1 MKRRF
6 YPSNKKSNIE
16 KFNHMINN
24 SYNQSINLEPLVN
37 FNDEN
42 TSKIY
47 QSWVNRFSDNWSNAI
62 ANINANNA
70 LGQYSEFMLNR
81 LSYAECAFLAGDSII
96 NNAITKY
103 ENEIFRRGGNI
114 IINNID
120 NAIEAEAI
128 KQKLEQ
134 KIKELDLYSI
144 LGEAVR
150 TALTFGG
157 ALIFIDINADD
168 LSEPL
173 YDKAKILSQN
183 KINGLRVIPPYLC
196 GASEVETANPLNAD
210 FMKPK
215 KWYISGNAGIIDS
228 SRVIPLTIF
237 EAPSLIKPL
246 FNFFGISLTQFMK
259 NYVASA
265 DIARQSLSDML
276 LRFRS
281 EIIKS
286 DLIKI
291 NPSEAVSRAK
301 AINKQK
307 NNNALM
313 LLTKDEEYIQSIT
326 PLSGLDKLIA
336 QLQENVAV
344 SARMPSVK
352 LLGLTPS
359 GFNATGDFD
368 LASYYDEIMSLQ
380 NSKIKPVIEKILDLL
395 VKSFG
400 WDNVLISY
408 EFNTLEKSSDLDKAQ
423 AKNLEMDFITK
434 AIQNGILTSEQ
445 AFNYLKE
452 KGLINE
458 SFTYD
463 DEAEQFNEFEA
474 EQGGEINAEAE
485 AEYQNA

>member
-6 YPSNKKSNIE
+6 YPNNKKSNLE
-16 KFNHMINN
+16 KFNYMVNN
-24 SYNQSINLEPLVN
+24 SNNRGINLEPLVN

-42 TSKIY
+42 TTKIY
-47 QSWVNRFSDNWSNAI
+47 QSWLNRFSDNWSNSL

-70 LGQYSEFMLNR
+70 LGQYSEFILNR

-120 NAIEAEAI
+120 NTTEADAIR
-128 KQKLEQ
+128 KKLEQ
-134 KIKELDLYSI
+134 KIKELDLFSI

-157 ALIFIDINADD
+157 ALIFIDVNAED
-168 LSEPL
+168 LSAPL

-183 KINGLRVIPPYLC
+183 TIKGLRVIPPYLC

-215 KWYISGNAGIIDS
+215 KWYVSGNAGVIDT

-237 EAPSLIKPL
+237 ESPALIKPL

-291 NPSEAVSRAK
+291 NPSEAIARAK

-307 NNNALM
+307 NNQALM

-380 NSKIKPVIEKILDLL
+380 NSKIKPIIEKILDLL
-395 VKSFG
+395 VKSLG
-400 WDNVLISY
+400 WENILVSY

-423 AKNLEMDFITK
+423 AKNLEMDFISK

-445 AFNYLKE
+445 AFIYLKE
-452 KGLINE
+452 KGILND
-458 SFTYD
+458 SLTYD
-463 DEAEQFNEFEA
+463 ESNELENIPDFEQVE
-474 EQGGEINAEAE
+474 
-485 AEYQNA
+485 

>member
-6 YPSNKKSNIE
+6 YPSNKKSNLE

-47 QSWVNRFSDNWSNAI
+47 QSWVNKFSDNWSNAI

-103 ENEIFRRGGNI
+103 ANEILRKGGNI
-114 IINNID
+114 IINCDDLDIKESLRQKLEKRLQELNFESVL
-120 NAIEAEAI
+120 NEAI
-128 KQKLEQ
+128 KTSL
-134 KIKELDLYSI
+134 S
-144 LGEAVR
+144 
-150 TALTFGG
+150 FGG

-173 YDKAKILSQN
+173 YDKAKILTQN

-215 KWYISGNAGIIDS
+215 KWYVSGNAGIIDS

-237 EAPSLIKPL
+237 DAPSLIKPL

-380 NSKIKPVIEKILDLL
+380 NSIIKPVIEQILNLL
-395 VKSFG
+395 VKEAG
-400 WDNVLISY
+400 WDDITANY
-408 EFNTLEKSSDLDKAQ
+408 EFHILEKSSDLDKAQ
-423 AKNLEMDFITK
+423 VKNLEIDFVTK
-434 AIQNGILTSEQ
+434 AISAGILTDEQ
-445 AFNYLKE
+445 GFNYLKD
-452 KGLINE
+452 KGFIDSSYDFSQGDDLE
-458 SFTYD
+458 ADLDLEQEQEPTY
-463 DEAEQFNEFEA
+463 E
-474 EQGGEINAEAE
+474 
-485 AEYQNA
+485 

>member
-6 YPSNKKSNIE
+6 YPSNKKSNLE

-24 SYNQSINLEPLVN
+24 SNNQGINLEPLVN

-42 TSKIY
+42 TTKIY
-47 QSWVNRFSDNWSNAI
+47 QSWVNRFSDSWSNAI

-70 LGQYSEFMLNR
+70 LGQYNEFMLNR
-81 LSYAECAFLAGDSII
+81 LSYAECAFLASDSII

-103 ENEIFRRGGNI
+103 ANEILRKGGNI
-114 IINNID
+114 IINSDDMDIKESLKQK
-120 NAIEAEAI
+120 IEKRLQELNFTSVLNEAI
-128 KQKLEQ
+128 KTSL
-134 KIKELDLYSI
+134 S
-144 LGEAVR
+144 
-150 TALTFGG
+150 FGG
-157 ALIFIDINADD
+157 ALIFIDINAKD

-173 YDKAKILSQN
+173 YDKAKILSKN

-196 GASEVETANPLNAD
+196 GASEVETANPLNAN

-215 KWYISGNAGIIDS
+215 KWFITGNAGVIDS
-228 SRVIPLTIF
+228 SRTISLIMF
-237 EAPSLIKPL
+237 EAPSMIKPL

-291 NPSEAVSRAK
+291 NPSEAISRAK

-380 NSKIKPVIEKILDLL
+380 NSIIKPVIEQILNLL
-395 VKSFG
+395 IKEAG
-400 WDNVLISY
+400 WDDITASY
-408 EFNTLEKSSDLDKAQ
+408 EFHILEKSSDLDKTQ
-423 AKNLEMDFITK
+423 AKNLEMDFVNK
-434 AIQNGILTSEQ
+434 AIQHGILTSEQ

-452 KGLINE
+452 KGLIDDSFSYDE
-458 SFTYD
+458 S
-463 DEAEQFNEFEA
+463 EVEQFSEFETQ
-474 EQGGEINAEAE
+474 ESENAEAE
-485 AEYQNA
+485 AEY

>member
-6 YPSNKKSNIE
+6 YPNKKSNLE
-16 KFNHMINN
+16 KFNYMVNN
-24 SYNQSINLEPLVN
+24 SQKQGINLEPLVS
-37 FNDEN
+37 FSDEN
-42 TSKIY
+42 TIEHAEQCRKVY
-47 QSWVNRFSDNWSNAI
+47 DTWLNRFSDNWSNSI

-70 LGQYSEFMLNR
+70 LGQYSEFILNR

-120 NAIEAEAI
+120 NTTEADTI
-128 KQKLEQ
+128 RKKLEQ
-134 KIKELDLYSI
+134 KIKELDLISI

-150 TALTFGG
+150 TTLTFGG
-157 ALIFIDINADD
+157 ALIFIDVNADD
-168 LSEPL
+168 LSAPL

-183 KINGLRVIPPYLC
+183 TIKGLRVIPPYLC

-215 KWYISGNAGIIDS
+215 KWYVSGNAGVIDT

-237 EAPSLIKPL
+237 ESPTLIKPL

-291 NPSEAVSRAK
+291 NPSEAIARAK

-307 NNNALM
+307 NNQALM

-380 NSKIKPVIEKILDLL
+380 NSKIKPIIEKILNLL
-395 VKSFG
+395 VKSLG
-400 WDNVLISY
+400 WENILVSY
-408 EFNTLEKSSDLDKAQ
+408 EFNTLEKASDLDKAQ
-423 AKNLEMDFITK
+423 AKNLEMDFISK

-445 AFNYLKE
+445 GFMYLKE
-452 KGLINE
+452 KGILND
-458 SFTYD
+458 SLTYD
-463 DEAEQFNEFEA
+463 ESNELDNIADFE
-474 EQGGEINAEAE
+474 
-485 AEYQNA
+485 

>member
-6 YPSNKKSNIE
+6 YPRKSNLE
-16 KFNHMINN
+16 KFNHMVNN
-24 SYNQSINLEPLVN
+24 SNNQGLNLEPLVS
-37 FNDEN
+37 FADEN
-42 TSKIY
+42 TKKVY
-47 QSWVNRFSDNWSNAI
+47 DTWLNRFSDNWSNSL

-70 LGQYSEFMLNR
+70 LGQYSEFILNR

-96 NNAITKY
+96 NNAISKY

-114 IINNID
+114 IIENIENTTEAD
-120 NAIEAEAI
+120 AIR
-128 KQKLEQ
+128 KQLEK
-134 KIKELDLYSI
+134 KIKELDLISI

-157 ALIFIDINADD
+157 ALIFIDVNTED
-168 LSEPL
+168 LSAPL

-183 KINGLRVIPPYLC
+183 AIKGLRVIPPYLC

-215 KWYISGNAGIIDS
+215 KWYVSGNAGVIDT

-237 EAPSLIKPL
+237 ESPALIKPL

-291 NPSEAVSRAK
+291 NPSEAIARAK

-307 NNNALM
+307 NNQALM

-380 NSKIKPVIEKILDLL
+380 NSKIKPIIEKILDLL
-395 VKSFG
+395 VKSLG
-400 WDNVLISY
+400 WENILVSY
-408 EFNTLEKSSDLDKAQ
+408 EFNTLEKASDLDKAQ
-423 AKNLEMDFITK
+423 EKNLEMDFMAK
-434 AIQNGILTSEQ
+434 AIQNGIFTSEQ
-445 AFNYLKE
+445 AFIYLKE
-452 KGLINE
+452 KGLINN
-458 SFTYD
+458 SLTYD
-463 DEAEQFNEFEA
+463 ESSELDNIADFE
-474 EQGGEINAEAE
+474 
-485 AEYQNA
+485 

>member
-47 QSWVNRFSDNWSNAI
+47 QSWLNRFSDNWSNAI

-96 NNAITKY
+96 NN
-103 ENEIFRRGGNI
+103 
-114 IINNID
+114 ID
-120 NAIEAEAI
+120 NTIEAEAI
-128 KQKLEQ
+128 KEKLEQ
-134 KIKELDLYSI
+134 KIKDLDLYSI

-150 TALTFGG
+150 TTLTFGG

-173 YDKAKILSQN
+173 YDKAKILTQN

-259 NYVASA
+259 NYVSSA

-291 NPSEAVSRAK
+291 NPSEAISRAK

-423 AKNLEMDFITK
+423 SKNLEMDFITK

-458 SFTYD
+458 SFSYD

-474 EQGGEINAEAE
+474 EQGEINAEAE
-485 AEYQNA
+485 AEY

>member
-1 MKRRF
+1 M
-6 YPSNKKSNIE
+6 
-16 KFNHMINN
+16 
-24 SYNQSINLEPLVN
+24 
-37 FNDEN
+37 
-42 TSKIY
+42 
-47 QSWVNRFSDNWSNAI
+47 
-62 ANINANNA
+62 
-70 LGQYSEFMLNR
+70 
-81 LSYAECAFLAGDSII
+81 
-96 NNAITKY
+96 
-103 ENEIFRRGGNI
+103 
-114 IINNID
+114 
-120 NAIEAEAI
+120 
-128 KQKLEQ
+128 
-134 KIKELDLYSI
+134 
-144 LGEAVR
+144 
-150 TALTFGG
+150 
-157 ALIFIDINADD
+157 IFIDINADD

-173 YDKAKILSQN
+173 YDKAKILTQN

-215 KWYISGNAGIIDS
+215 KWYISGNQGVIDS

-291 NPSEAVSRAK
+291 NPSEAISRAK

-408 EFNTLEKSSDLDKAQ
+408 EFNTLEKSSDLEKAN

-452 KGLINE
+452 KGLIND

-474 EQGGEINAEAE
+474 EQGEINAEAE

>member
-6 YPSNKKSNIE
+6 YPNNRKSNLE
-16 KFNHMINN
+16 KFNHIVNN
-24 SYNQSINLEPLVN
+24 SQTQGINLEPLVS
-37 FNDEN
+37 FADEN
-42 TSKIY
+42 TTKIY
-47 QSWVNRFSDNWSNAI
+47 QSWLNRFSDNWSNSI

-70 LGQYSEFMLNR
+70 LGQYSEFILNR

-114 IINNID
+114 IIKNID
-120 NAIEAEAI
+120 NTTEHAKQCREHAKQCREDDAIR
-128 KQKLEQ
+128 KKLEQ
-134 KIKELDLYSI
+134 KIKELDLFSI

-157 ALIFIDINADD
+157 ALIFIDVNTED
-168 LSEPL
+168 LSTPL

-183 KINGLRVIPPYLC
+183 TIKGLRVIPPYLC
-196 GASEVETANPLNAD
+196 GASEVETANPLNPD

-215 KWYISGNAGIIDS
+215 KWYVSGNAGVIDT

-237 EAPSLIKPL
+237 ESPTLIKPL

-291 NPSEAVSRAK
+291 NPSEAIARAK

-307 NNNALM
+307 NNQALM

-380 NSKIKPVIEKILDLL
+380 NSKIKPIIEKILNLL
-395 VKSFG
+395 VKSLG
-400 WDNVLISY
+400 WENVLVSY
-408 EFNTLEKSSDLDKAQ
+408 EFNTLEKTSDLDKAQ
-423 AKNLEMDFITK
+423 AKNLEMDFISK

-445 AFNYLKE
+445 GFMHLKE
-452 KGLINE
+452 KGILND
-458 SFTYD
+458 SLTYD
-463 DEAEQFNEFEA
+463 ESNELENIPDFE
-474 EQGGEINAEAE
+474 
-485 AEYQNA
+485 

>member
-6 YPSNKKSNIE
+6 YPKKSNLE
-16 KFNHMINN
+16 KFNYMVNN
-24 SYNQSINLEPLVN
+24 SNKQGLNLEPLVS
-37 FNDEN
+37 FADEN
-42 TSKIY
+42 TKKVY
-47 QSWVNRFSDNWSNAI
+47 DTWLNRFSDNWSNSI

-70 LGQYSEFMLNR
+70 LGQYSEFILNR

-114 IINNID
+114 IIENVENT
-120 NAIEAEAI
+120 AEADAI
-128 KQKLEQ
+128 RKQLEQ
-134 KIKELDLYSI
+134 KIKELDLFST

-150 TALTFGG
+150 TTLTFGG
-157 ALIFIDINADD
+157 ALIFIDVNADD
-168 LSEPL
+168 LGAPL

-183 KINGLRVIPPYLC
+183 TIKGLRVIPPYLC

-215 KWYISGNAGIIDS
+215 KWYVSGNAGVIDT
-228 SRVIPLTIF
+228 SRVIPITIF
-237 EAPSLIKPL
+237 ESPTLIKPL

-291 NPSEAVSRAK
+291 NPSEAIARAK

-307 NNNALM
+307 NNQALM

-380 NSKIKPVIEKILDLL
+380 NSKIKPIIEKILDLL
-395 VKSFG
+395 VKSLG
-400 WDNVLISY
+400 WENVLVSY

-423 AKNLEMDFITK
+423 AKGLEMDFISK

-445 AFNYLKE
+445 AFMYLKE
-452 KGLINE
+452 KGILND
-458 SFTYD
+458 SLTYD
-463 DEAEQFNEFEA
+463 ESAELENIPDFE
-474 EQGGEINAEAE
+474 
-485 AEYQNA
+485 

>member
-6 YPSNKKSNIE
+6 YPSNRKSNLE
-16 KFNHMINN
+16 KFNHLVNN
-24 SYNQSINLEPLVN
+24 NNNQSINLEPLVS
-37 FNDEN
+37 FADKN
-42 TSKIY
+42 TTKVY
-47 QSWVNRFSDNWSNAI
+47 DTWLNRFSDNWSNSL

-70 LGQYSEFMLNR
+70 LGQYSEFILNR

-114 IINNID
+114 LIENVEDITEAD
-120 NAIEAEAI
+120 AIR
-128 KQKLEQ
+128 KQLEK
-134 KIKELDLYSI
+134 KIKELDLISI

-157 ALIFIDINADD
+157 ALIFIDVNAED
-168 LSEPL
+168 LSAPL

-183 KINGLRVIPPYLC
+183 TIKGLRVIPPYLC

-215 KWYISGNAGIIDS
+215 KWYVSGNAGVIDT

-237 EAPSLIKPL
+237 ESPTLIKPL

-291 NPSEAVSRAK
+291 NPSEAIARAK

-307 NNNALM
+307 NNQALM

-380 NSKIKPVIEKILDLL
+380 NSKIKPIIEKILDLL
-395 VKSFG
+395 VKSLG
-400 WDNVLISY
+400 WENVLVSY

-423 AKNLEMDFITK
+423 AKNLEMDFISK

-445 AFNYLKE
+445 AFMHLKE
-452 KGLINE
+452 KGILND
-458 SFTYD
+458 SLTYD
-463 DEAEQFNEFEA
+463 ESNELDNIANFE
-474 EQGGEINAEAE
+474 
-485 AEYQNA
+485 

>member
-6 YPSNKKSNIE
+6 YPKKSNLE
-16 KFNHMINN
+16 KFNHMVNN
-24 SYNQSINLEPLVN
+24 SYNQGLNLEPLVN

-42 TSKIY
+42 TTKIY
-47 QSWVNRFSDNWSNAI
+47 QSWLNRFSDNWSNSL

-70 LGQYSEFMLNR
+70 LGQYSEFILNR

-114 IINNID
+114 IIENVENTTEAD
-120 NAIEAEAI
+120 AIR
-128 KQKLEQ
+128 KQLEK
-134 KIKELDLYSI
+134 KIKELDLISI

-150 TALTFGG
+150 CALTFGG
-157 ALIFIDINADD
+157 ALIFIDVNAED
-168 LSEPL
+168 LSAPL

-183 KINGLRVIPPYLC
+183 AIKGLRVIPPYLC

-215 KWYISGNAGIIDS
+215 KWYVSGNAGVIDT

-237 EAPSLIKPL
+237 ESPTLIKPL

-291 NPSEAVSRAK
+291 NPSEAIARAK

-307 NNNALM
+307 NNQALM

-368 LASYYDEIMSLQ
+368 LASYYDEIMILQ

-395 VKSFG
+395 VKSLG
-400 WDNVLISY
+400 WENVLVSY
-408 EFNTLEKSSDLDKAQ
+408 EFNTLEKASDLDKAQ
-423 AKNLEMDFITK
+423 AKNLEMDFISK

-445 AFNYLKE
+445 AFMYLKE
-452 KGLINE
+452 KGLIND
-458 SFTYD
+458 SLTYD
-463 DEAEQFNEFEA
+463 ESTELDNIADFE
-474 EQGGEINAEAE
+474 
-485 AEYQNA
+485 

>member
-6 YPSNKKSNIE
+6 YPRKSNLE
-16 KFNHMINN
+16 KFNHLVNN
-24 SYNQSINLEPLVN
+24 SNNQGLNLEPLVS
-37 FNDEN
+37 FADEN
-42 TSKIY
+42 TKKVY
-47 QSWVNRFSDNWSNAI
+47 DTWLNRFSDNWSNSL

-70 LGQYSEFMLNR
+70 LGQYSEFILNR

-103 ENEIFRRGGNI
+103 ENEVFRRGGNI
-114 IINNID
+114 IIENVENTTEAD
-120 NAIEAEAI
+120 AIR
-128 KQKLEQ
+128 KQLEK
-134 KIKELDLYSI
+134 KIKELGLISI

-150 TALTFGG
+150 TTLTFGG
-157 ALIFIDINADD
+157 ALIFIDVNADD
-168 LSEPL
+168 LSAPL

-183 KINGLRVIPPYLC
+183 TIKGLRVIPPYLC

-215 KWYISGNAGIIDS
+215 KWYISGNAGVIDT

-237 EAPSLIKPL
+237 ESPTLIKPL

-291 NPSEAVSRAK
+291 NPSEAIARAK

-307 NNNALM
+307 NNQALM

-380 NSKIKPVIEKILDLL
+380 NSKIKPIIEKILDLL
-395 VKSFG
+395 VKSLG
-400 WDNVLISY
+400 WENVLVSY

-423 AKNLEMDFITK
+423 AKNLEMDFMAK
-434 AIQNGILTSEQ
+434 AIQNGIFTSEQ
-445 AFNYLKE
+445 AFMYLKE
-452 KGLINE
+452 KGLINN
-458 SFTYD
+458 SLTYD
-463 DEAEQFNEFEA
+463 ESAELDNIADFE
-474 EQGGEINAEAE
+474 
-485 AEYQNA
+485 

>member
-1 MKRRF
+1 MRKKF
-6 YPSNKKSNIE
+6 YPSQRKSKLE
-16 KFNHMINN
+16 Q
-24 SYNQSINLEPLVN
+24 YNQII
-37 FNDEN
+37 
-42 TSKIY
+42 TS
-47 QSWVNRFSDNWSNAI
+47 QMPSELDLNPPVRFSDEKATAVFESWKNRFLDGWSNSI
-62 ANINANNA
+62 ANINANNS
-70 LGQYSEFMLNR
+70 LSQYNEFLLNR
-81 LSYAECAFLAGDSII
+81 LSYAECAFLASDSII

-103 ENEIFRRGGNI
+103 ANEILRKGGNI
-114 IINNID
+114 IINCDDLDIKESLRQKLEKRLQELNFD
-120 NAIEAEAI
+120 SVLNEAI
-128 KQKLEQ
+128 KTSL
-134 KIKELDLYSI
+134 S
-144 LGEAVR
+144 
-150 TALTFGG
+150 FGG
-157 ALIFIDINADD
+157 ALIFIDINADN
-168 LSEPL
+168 LSEPI
-173 YDKAKILSQN
+173 YDKAKILSKN
-183 KINGLRVIPPYLC
+183 KIQGLRVVPPYLC

-215 KWYISGNAGIIDS
+215 KWYITGNAGVIDS
-228 SRVIPLTIF
+228 SRVISLIMF
-237 EAPSLIKPL
+237 EAPSMIKPL

-344 SARMPSVK
+344 SARLPSVK

-380 NSKIKPVIEKILDLL
+380 NSIIKPIIEQILNLL
-395 VKSFG
+395 IKEAG
-400 WDNVLISY
+400 WDDITANY
-408 EFNTLEKSSDLDKAQ
+408 EFHILEKSSDLDKAQ
-423 AKNLEMDFITK
+423 VKNLEIDFVTK
-434 AIQNGILTSEQ
+434 AIGAGILTDEQ
-445 AFNYLKE
+445 GFNYLKD
-452 KGLINE
+452 KGFIDSSYDFSQGDDLE
-458 SFTYD
+458 ADLDLEQEQEPTY
-463 DEAEQFNEFEA
+463 E
-474 EQGGEINAEAE
+474 
-485 AEYQNA
+485 

>member
-6 YPSNKKSNIE
+6 YPNNKKSNLE
-16 KFNHMINN
+16 KFNHLVNN
-24 SYNQSINLEPLVN
+24 NNNQSINLEPLVS
-37 FNDEN
+37 FADEN
-42 TSKIY
+42 TTKVY
-47 QSWVNRFSDNWSNAI
+47 DTWLNRFSDNWSNSL

-70 LGQYSEFMLNR
+70 LGQYSEFILNR

-114 IINNID
+114 IIENVENTTEAD
-120 NAIEAEAI
+120 AIR
-128 KQKLEQ
+128 KKLEG
-134 KIKELDLYSI
+134 KIKELNLISI

-157 ALIFIDINADD
+157 ALIFIDVNADD
-168 LSEPL
+168 LSAPL

-183 KINGLRVIPPYLC
+183 TIKGLRVIPPYLC

-215 KWYISGNAGIIDS
+215 KWFISGNAGVIDT

-237 EAPSLIKPL
+237 ESPTLIKPL

-291 NPSEAVSRAK
+291 NPSEAIARAK

-307 NNNALM
+307 NNQALM

-380 NSKIKPVIEKILDLL
+380 NSKIKPIIEKILDLL
-395 VKSFG
+395 VKSLG
-400 WDNVLISY
+400 WENVLVSY
-408 EFNTLEKSSDLDKAQ
+408 EFNTLEKASDLDKAQ
-423 AKNLEMDFITK
+423 AKNLEMDFISK

-445 AFNYLKE
+445 AFMYLKE
-452 KGLINE
+452 KGLIND
-458 SFTYD
+458 SLTYD
-463 DEAEQFNEFEA
+463 ESAELENITDFE
-474 EQGGEINAEAE
+474 
-485 AEYQNA
+485 

>member
-120 NAIEAEAI
+120 NTIEAEAI
-128 KQKLEQ
+128 KEKLEQ

-150 TALTFGG
+150 TTLTFGG

-196 GASEVETANPLNAD
+196 GASELETANPLNAD

-291 NPSEAVSRAK
+291 NPSEAISRAK

-344 SARMPSVK
+344 SARLPSVK

-380 NSKIKPVIEKILDLL
+380 NSIIKPVIEQILNLL
-395 VKSFG
+395 VKESG
-400 WDNVLISY
+400 WDDITANY
-408 EFNTLEKSSDLDKAQ
+408 EFHILEKSSDLDKAQ
-423 AKNLEMDFITK
+423 VKNLEIDFVTK
-434 AIQNGILTSEQ
+434 AIGAGILTDEQ
-445 AFNYLKE
+445 GFNYLKD
-452 KGLINE
+452 KGFLDSSYDFSQGDDLE
-458 SFTYD
+458 ADLDLEQEQEPTY
-463 DEAEQFNEFEA
+463 E
-474 EQGGEINAEAE
+474 
-485 AEYQNA
+485 

>member
-6 YPSNKKSNIE
+6 YPRKSNLE
-16 KFNHMINN
+16 KFNHMVNN
-24 SYNQSINLEPLVN
+24 SNNQGLNLEPLVS
-37 FNDEN
+37 FADEN
-42 TSKIY
+42 TKKVY
-47 QSWVNRFSDNWSNAI
+47 DTWLNRFSDNWSNSL

-70 LGQYSEFMLNR
+70 LGQYSEFILNR

-96 NNAITKY
+96 NNAISKY

-114 IINNID
+114 IIENIENTTEAD
-120 NAIEAEAI
+120 AIR
-128 KQKLEQ
+128 KQLEK
-134 KIKELDLYSI
+134 KIKELDLISI

-157 ALIFIDINADD
+157 ALIFIDVNAED
-168 LSEPL
+168 LSAPL

-183 KINGLRVIPPYLC
+183 AIKGLRVIPPYLC

-215 KWYISGNAGIIDS
+215 KWYVSGNAGVIDT

-237 EAPSLIKPL
+237 ESPALIKPL

-291 NPSEAVSRAK
+291 NPSEAIARAK

-307 NNNALM
+307 NNQALM

-380 NSKIKPVIEKILDLL
+380 NSKIKPIIEKILDLL
-395 VKSFG
+395 VKSLG
-400 WDNVLISY
+400 WENILVSY
-408 EFNTLEKSSDLDKAQ
+408 EFNTLEKASDLDKAQ
-423 AKNLEMDFITK
+423 EKNLEMDFMAK
-434 AIQNGILTSEQ
+434 AIQNGIFTSEQ
-445 AFNYLKE
+445 AFIYLKE
-452 KGLINE
+452 KGLINN
-458 SFTYD
+458 SLTYD
-463 DEAEQFNEFEA
+463 ESSELDNIADFE
-474 EQGGEINAEAE
+474 
-485 AEYQNA
+485 

>member
-6 YPSNKKSNIE
+6 YPSNKKSNLE

-24 SYNQSINLEPLVN
+24 SNNQSINLEPLVN

-81 LSYAECAFLAGDSII
+81 LSYAECAFLASDSII

-103 ENEIFRRGGNI
+103 ANEILRKGGNI
-114 IINNID
+114 IINCDDLDIKESLRQKLEKRLQELNFESVL
-120 NAIEAEAI
+120 NEAI
-128 KQKLEQ
+128 KTSL
-134 KIKELDLYSI
+134 S
-144 LGEAVR
+144 
-150 TALTFGG
+150 FGG

-215 KWYISGNAGIIDS
+215 KWFITGNSGVIDS
-228 SRVIPLTIF
+228 SRVISLVMF
-237 EAPSLIKPL
+237 EAPSMIKPL

-291 NPSEAVSRAK
+291 NPSEAISRAK

-380 NSKIKPVIEKILDLL
+380 NSIIKPVIEQILNLL
-395 VKSFG
+395 IKEAG
-400 WDNVLISY
+400 WDDITASY
-408 EFNTLEKSSDLDKAQ
+408 EFHILEKSSDLDKAQ
-423 AKNLEMDFITK
+423 SKNLEMDFITK

-452 KGLINE
+452 KGFINE
-458 SFTYD
+458 SFSYD
-463 DEAEQFNEFEA
+463 DEAEQFSEFEA

-485 AEYQNA
+485 AEY